1 MSAQRES
8 VCLSAV
14 NAGRAEEIFDI
25 APCTMAVV
33 HETGHLRTHVGSGIA
48 VYLYDRR
55 QKIAGMD
62 HFLFSRTD
70 DPEKATGR
78 YGNAALIGLHQ
89 LLAKHSASMPI
100 VAHIAGGAY
109 SDEFEMDA
117 VLENIRIAWKFLFIK
132 RIPLITQHI
141 GDRSAREVQF
151 NVAAGVFTARQ
162 CAPHTRVCIWLPP
175 QNHYSHGAG

>member
-1 MSAQRES
+1 MSARLES
-8 VCLSAV
+8 ICLP
-14 NAGRAEEIFDI
+14 NTIKGRAEEIVDI
-25 APCTMAVV
+25 APCTMAVL
-33 HETGHLRTHVGSGIA
+33 HETGCLRTHVGSGIA
-48 VYLYDRR
+48 VCLYDRR
-55 QKIAGMD
+55 QKIAGMN

-89 LLAKHSASMPI
+89 LLVKHGASMSI

-117 VLENIRIAWKFLFIK
+117 VLENIRIAWKFLLIK
-132 RIPLITQHI
+132 GIPLITQHI
-141 GDRSAREVQF
+141 GGRCAREVQF

-162 CAPHTRVCIWLPP
+162 CAPHGP
-175 QNHYSHGAG
+175 Q